1 MLPPLTSLRWL
12 RLIKADI
19 IVRDLDRAMSL
30 FQRILQMTMADAI
43 PRKRM
48 ILLLRRKRSMLA
60 VRGTLYPNLK
70 SRLRTTHS
78 LKEMTVL
85 TTSIS
90 TKIP

>member
-1 MLPPLTSLRWL
+1 
-12 RLIKADI
+12 
-19 IVRDLDRAMSL
+19 MSL
-30 FQRILQMTMADAI
+30 FQRIPQMTMADTI

-60 VRGTLYPNLK
+60 VRGTLNLK

-85 TTSIS
+85 KTSIS